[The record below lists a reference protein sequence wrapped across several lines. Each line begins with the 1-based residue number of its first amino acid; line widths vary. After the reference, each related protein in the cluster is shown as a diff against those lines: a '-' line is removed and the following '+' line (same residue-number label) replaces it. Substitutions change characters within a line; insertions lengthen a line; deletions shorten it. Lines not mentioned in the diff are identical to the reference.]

1 MPAVG
6 IIIGNRIVF
15 RMKCNN
21 VLKYLVYCL
30 EISKYSIIIV
40 KFVIIKTSYFVC
52 FHWHISKYMHLKTY
66 DKIS

>member
-52 FHWHISKYMHLKTY
+52 FH
-66 DKIS
+66 